1 METGLNAVMEAL
13 HLKHV
18 EAVEYSPLALAYIG
32 DAVYELAIRTLVM
45 NRCNM
50 QVNKMHKKTANLVK
64 ADAQARFYLLLE
76 EELTDAEKAAYRR
89 GRNAK
94 SFTMPKHA
102 TMKDYRMATGFEA
115 LMGYLYLTEQFDR
128 MAELLG
134 KGLEQMGRGNIH
146 RFACATGSRE
156 REITVRVRKYRRKR
170 YKYRYK
176 S

>member
-1 METGLNAVMEAL
+1 METGLNAFKEAL

-18 EAVEYSPLALAYIG
+18 EAGEYSPLALAYIG

-45 NRCNM
+45 NRGNM

-64 ADAQARFYLLLE
+64 ADSQARFYLLLE
-76 EELTDAEKAAYRR
+76 EELTDAEKAVYRR

-115 LMGYLYLTEQFDR
+115 LMGYLYLSGRTER
-128 MAELLG
+128 MVDLVALAMTKTG
-134 KGLEQMGRGNIH
+134 KADSGDMEKQKEEN
-146 RFACATGSRE
+146 SD
-156 REITVRVRKYRRKR
+156 EI
-170 YKYRYK
+170 
-176 S
+176 